1 MSTSLPFSIQDQ
13 MNPLAG
19 LWEFLDRDV
28 AFLGGTHSPML
39 SWLGSCGIVIFF
51 LWQVFKMTEETA
63 VVRRALD
70 RVRPM
75 LNKLAEERAEINHH
89 FSFHSRNVVSGKPG
103 RTAQAPTRIDCDD
116 LEMLDVG
123 IQREPIIYGPWGQ
136 YRRTLILE
144 QTPWFVEP
152 RIFST
157 RPAAEVLTQEALI
170 FHRVNL
176 RFYQQFPSLV
186 TGIGLLLTFL
196 ALFIALGKLHA
207 EGSEIIGIQGLIN
220 GLSGKFLTSIVALI
234 VANIFTLIEKALVS
248 KLLKAHYLF
257 LNHIDQLFPKKT
269 IEQMLEHLTSIQSPS
284 LKNPRTSD
292 GKRRE
297 YDGGRSHGPVADPAA
312 HLTAA
317 IQSLTG
323 WQQDERVRF
332 QHVMTEFSR
341 TIREELHDPIRQL
354 IGAIEDLSRR
364 QQDTHHHSIPRDMPR
379 EDRPL
384 LWNTSA
390 FPRMASDRN
399 VFERFGAWSRQS
411 WQSKERRTG

>member
-1 MSTSLPFSIQDQ
+1 
-13 MNPLAG
+13 MNSLAG
-19 LWEFLDRDV
+19 LWEFLGPDV
-28 AFLGGTHSPML
+28 AFLGGPHSPML
-39 SWLGSCGIVIFF
+39 SWLGSCGIVLFF
-51 LWQVFKMTEETA
+51 LWQVLKIAKETA
-63 VVRRALD
+63 VVRRAFD

-75 LNKLAEERAEINHH
+75 LDKLAEERAKFNHL
-89 FSFHSRNVVSGKPG
+89 FSFHSRSVVPGKSG
-103 RTAQAPTRIDCDD
+103 RTAQAQTRIDCDD
-116 LEMLDVG
+116 LEMLDAG
-123 IQREPIIYGPWGQ
+123 IQQEPMIYGPWGQ

-144 QTPWFVEP
+144 QTPWFMEP
-152 RIFST
+152 RVFST

-170 FHRVNL
+170 LHRVNL

-207 EGSEIIGIQGLIN
+207 DGSEIIGIQGLIN

-234 VANIFTLIEKALVS
+234 VANVFTLIEKALVS
-248 KLLKAHYLF
+248 KLLKAHYMF
-257 LNHIDQLFPKKT
+257 LNRIDQLFPRKT

-284 LKNPRTSD
+284 LKHPRTSD
-292 GKRRE
+292 GERRE

-323 WQQDERVRF
+323 WQQDEGFRF

-341 TIREELHDPIRQL
+341 AIREELHDPIRKL
-354 IGAIEDLSRR
+354 TGAIEDLSRR
-364 QQDTHHHSIPRDMPR
+364 QQNTHHHSIPRDMPR

-390 FPRMASDRN
+390 FPRKTLDRN
-399 VFERFGAWSRQS
+399 VFERLGAWSRRS